1 MNNAKQWSNSK
12 IRVFQCDMQV
22 LVFLTTARATQ
33 LYAQLFQAI
42 GFPALEIHSRK
53 SQAARTRTSEEFR
66 KGKRV
71 VLFTSDVSARGVDYP
86 DVSMVLQ
93 VRLFFQ
99 TAKVDESFSSFCGRY
114 RVAHA
119 DYKMEVAACCTP

>member
-1 MNNAKQWSNSK
+1 M
-12 IRVFQCDMQV
+12 
-22 LVFLTTARATQ
+22 FLTTARATQ
-33 LYAQLFQAI
+33 LYAQLFQGI

-66 KGKRV
+66 KGTRV

-93 VRLFFQ
+93 VITKAAELSFVQ
-99 TAKVDESFSSFCGRY
+99 STCCEAKVGWWLIQRRQRESRLWRPRLRMLS
-114 RVAHA
+114 
-119 DYKMEVAACCTP
+119 E